1 MLRCDSRKVKE
12 GDTFLAIK
20 GATYDGHDYI
30 KDAIEA
36 GAKKVI
42 VEHGTYSVETEVVPS
57 TKEYLT
63 KYLRRKELP
72 IKIIGVTGTNG
83 KTTTCFLIWQLFRL
97 LSIPCS
103 YIGTLGFYTDKKESD
118 LKNTTPG
125 FIELYRLLKKSVEAK
140 CEYVVM
146 EVSSQALDQGRV
158 DFLDFDYAI
167 FTNLT
172 QDHLDYHKSM
182 ENYLKAKQQL
192 FLKVKESGISI
203 INKDDPCASY
213 FEIGNYVTY
222 GYSNSD
228 YQIIE
233 EDNSFKVNEA
243 EYQMSL
249 LGKYNIYNMVAAICL
264 FYQLGYNY
272 SELKEK
278 IILCRSPEGR
288 MDVIEYGTNK
298 IIIDYAHTPD
308 ALENILDCVNDLTH
322 KKVITVVGCG
332 GDRDKGKRPIMG
344 ELATRKSDYVI
355 FTSDNPRSENP
366 LRIIK
371 DIVNGLDNVNYEI
384 EVNREEAIKKG
395 IHFLTKDDI
404 LLVLG
409 KGHEKYQIIGTEKIF
424 FDDKKIVLDNI
435 I

>member
-1 MLRCDSRKVKE
+1 MLRCDSRKVQA

-20 GATYDGHDYI
+20 GTTYDGHDYI
-30 KDAIEA
+30 KDAILN
-36 GAKKVI
+36 GAVKI
-42 VEHGTYSVETEVVPS
+42 IAENGPYSVETEIVPS

-63 KYLRRKELP
+63 GYLRKKKLP
-72 IKIIGVTGTNG
+72 IKVIGVTGTNG

-103 YIGTLGFYTDKKESD
+103 YIGTLGFYIERKEKD

-125 FIELYRLLKKSVEAK
+125 SLELYKLIKKSVEAG

-146 EVSSQALDQGRV
+146 EVSSQALDQGRC
-158 DFLDFDYAI
+158 DFLDFDYAL

-182 ENYLKAKQQL
+182 ENYLKAKQKL
-192 FLKVKESGISI
+192 FYKVKENGISI
-203 INKDDPCASY
+203 INADDPCANY

-228 YQIIE
+228 YQLLGENSIFKINE
-233 EDNSFKVNEA
+233 E
-243 EYQMSL
+243 EYQMNL
-249 LGKYNIYNMVAAICL
+249 LGKYNIYNMASAICL

-272 SELKEK
+272 EELKDK
-278 IILCRSPEGR
+278 VALCTSPEGR
-288 MDVIEYGTNK
+288 MEVIAYHSNK
-298 IIIDYAHTPD
+298 IIVDYAHTPD
-308 ALENILDCVNDLTH
+308 ALENILDSVRELEHRKIVT
-322 KKVITVVGCG
+322 VIGCG
-332 GDRDKGKRPIMG
+332 GDRDKGKRPVMG
-344 ELATRKSDYVI
+344 EIATRKSDYVI

-366 LRIIK
+366 LRILK
-371 DIVNGLDNVNYEI
+371 DIVDNLDSVNYEI
-384 EVNREEAIKKG
+384 EINREEAIKKG
-395 IHFLTKDDI
+395 IQFLTKNDI

-435 I
+435 

>member
-125 FIELYRLLKKSVEAK
+125 FIELYRLLKKSAEAK

-228 YQIIE
+228 YQIIK
-233 EDNSFKVNEA
+233 EDNSFKVNEE

>member
-1 MLRCDSRKVKE
+1 MLKCDSRKVRE

-20 GATYDGHDYI
+20 GTTYDGHDYI
-30 KDAIEA
+30 KEAIEN
-36 GAKKVI
+36 GAKKI
-42 VEHGTYSVETEVVPS
+42 IAERGDYSVETEIVSS

-63 KYLRRKELP
+63 TYLKKRELP
-72 IKIIGVTGTNG
+72 IQVIGVTGTNG
-83 KTTTCFLIWQLFRL
+83 KTTTCFLIWQIFKMLD
-97 LSIPCS
+97 IPCS
-103 YIGTLGFYTDKKESD
+103 YIGTLGFYIDDKVRD

-125 FIELYRLLKKSVEAK
+125 SIELYKLLKKSVEAGCK
-140 CEYVVM
+140 YAVM

-158 DFLDFDYAI
+158 DFLEYDYAI

-192 FLKVKESGISI
+192 FYKVKENGISI
-203 INKDDPCASY
+203 INRDDPCASY

-222 GYSNSD
+222 GYSNTD
-228 YQIIE
+228 YQMVGETSFFKLNE
-233 EDNSFKVNEA
+233 E

-249 LGKYNIYNMVAAICL
+249 LGKYNIYNMTSAICL

-272 SELKEK
+272 QELKG
-278 IILCRSPEGR
+278 IVSQCYSPEGR
-288 MDVIEYGTNK
+288 MDSIDYNTNK

-308 ALENILDCVNDLTH
+308 ALENILDSVGELEH
-322 KKVITVVGCG
+322 KKIITVVGCG
-332 GDRDKGKRPIMG
+332 GDRDAKKRPIMG
-344 ELATRKSDYVI
+344 EIATRKSDYVI
-355 FTSDNPRSENP
+355 FTSDNPRNENP
-366 LRIIK
+366 IRILK
-371 DIVNGLDNVNYEI
+371 DIVKNLDCVNYEI
-384 EVNREEAIKKG
+384 EVNREEAIKRG
-395 IHFLTKDDI
+395 IQFLTKDDI

-435 I
+435 

>member
-222 GYSNSD
+222 G
-228 YQIIE
+228 
-233 EDNSFKVNEA
+233 
-243 EYQMSL
+243 L
-249 LGKYNIYNMVAAICL
+249 R
-264 FYQLGYNY
+264 
-272 SELKEK
+272 EK
-278 IILCRSPEGR
+278 
-288 MDVIEYGTNK
+288 
-298 IIIDYAHTPD
+298 
-308 ALENILDCVNDLTH
+308 
-322 KKVITVVGCG
+322 G
-332 GDRDKGKRPIMG
+332 GD
-344 ELATRKSDYVI
+344 
-355 FTSDNPRSENP
+355 
-366 LRIIK
+366 
-371 DIVNGLDNVNYEI
+371 
-384 EVNREEAIKKG
+384 
-395 IHFLTKDDI
+395 
-404 LLVLG
+404 
-409 KGHEKYQIIGTEKIF
+409 GHNTE
-424 FDDKKIVLDNI
+424 
-435 I
+435 

>member
-57 TKEYLT
+57 TKENLT

-228 YQIIE
+228 YQIIK
-233 EDNSFKVNEA
+233 EDNSFKVNEE